1 MKLLPQRNSEKR
13 RKDRQREI
21 ERQYRKQRAIGV
33 DFGNTRLGD
42 EPIADSNM
50 VSNQAAAEAV
60 NENDSATFGESLT
73 NIDINNQD
81 DLVPKDRVEAVKEPY
96 RRTSKK
102 KSVAKILVL
111 RVLYLM
117 VTVMALVNWQ
127 IIIIVRKY
135 MKYI

>member
-1 MKLLPQRNSEKR
+1 MKMILQP
-13 RKDRQREI
+13 
-21 ERQYRKQRAIGV
+21 
-33 DFGNTRLGD
+33 
-42 EPIADSNM
+42 
-50 VSNQAAAEAV
+50 
-60 NENDSATFGESLT
+60 FGESLT

-96 RRTSKK
+96 RRTSEKEK
-102 KSVAKILVL
+102 CSKKILVL